1 MHTAGHIT
9 EDGFHL
15 KRVFE
20 ADVDVNSLAE
30 HPAVGGQGEVGHH
43 SALCCYPH
51 VKVEIRDSSQICTTA
66 PIFSKSNYFRQKY
79 LEIPSC
85 AVSLFIYIWL

>member
-43 SALCCYPH
+43 SVQHPAPGQELIVGESTFPVLFQTLPNSQKGLLNLC
-51 VKVEIRDSSQICTTA
+51 
-66 PIFSKSNYFRQKY
+66 
-79 LEIPSC
+79 
-85 AVSLFIYIWL
+85 

>member
-30 HPAVGGQGEVGHH
+30 HPAVGGHGQVGH
-43 SALCCYPH
+43 PG
-51 VKVEIRDSSQICTTA
+51 VEGPA
-66 PIFSKSNYFRQKY
+66 PGGWCLGPGAMENDVVCHGPK
-79 LEIPSC
+79 
-85 AVSLFIYIWL
+85 